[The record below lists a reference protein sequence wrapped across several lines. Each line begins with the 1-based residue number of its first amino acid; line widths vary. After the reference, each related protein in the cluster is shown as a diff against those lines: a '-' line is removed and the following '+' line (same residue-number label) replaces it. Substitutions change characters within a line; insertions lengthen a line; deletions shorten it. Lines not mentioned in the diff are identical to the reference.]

1 MNNVLKDFFS
11 VINLKSVVVIVASCT
26 TTYVCWYKNF
36 VYEVPTELIGIAIV
50 FPIVFS
56 IHAAYNRR
64 EKALEHYSI
73 FKGSALSI
81 RYAHLHWI
89 DESQK
94 ENRQGK
100 KLNAEEHMNRIDSIY
115 KELFKSIY
123 DYLHSKT
130 PKSETYDHII
140 KLLGDISLSNEKLRP
155 FVLDPENVM
164 SHRNLRLMAVELENI
179 INIKNYRTPNSL
191 RAYTK
196 VFLNIFPIIF
206 GPFFAHIAD
215 DSDSIV
221 FGLVSASV
229 YSLVLTILDNIQED
243 LEDPFDGIGSDDIRL
258 NFPSMLEPN
267 TIED

>member
-1 MNNVLKDFFS
+1 MGRVLNHFFS
-11 VINLKSVVVIVASCT
+11 VINLKSLIVITAACI
-26 TTYVCWYKNF
+26 TTYICAELDF
-36 VYEVPTELIGIAIV
+36 HFDVPTDLIGIAIV

-56 IHAAYNRR
+56 INAAYNRR

-81 RYAHLHWI
+81 RYAHMHWV

-100 KLNAEEHMNRIDSIY
+100 KLNTEEHINRIDGIY
-115 KELFKSIY
+115 RELFQNIY
-123 DYLHSKT
+123 DYLHSKN
-130 PKSETYDHII
+130 PKSETYDNII
-140 KLLGDISLSNEKLRP
+140 KLFGDISLSNEKLRP

-164 SHRNLRLMAVELENI
+164 SHRNLRLMAVEFENI

-206 GPFFAHIAD
+206 GPFFAHIAVIKE
-215 DSDSIV
+215 SIG
-221 FGLVSASV
+221 FGIVIAVV

-243 LEDPFDGIGSDDIRL
+243 LEDPFDGVGSDDIRL
-258 NFPSMLEPN
+258 NFPTMLESS
-267 TIED
+267 TVVD